1 MSFRLTIEPLGATI
15 EVDDGQSV
23 LDAALRQ
30 GIYIPHA
37 CGHGLCGT
45 CKVQVCDGEVD
56 HGHANP
62 FALMEVERD
71 EGKTLACCA
80 TLQCD
85 ATIEADIE
93 DEPDALVIPVR
104 DFAATVR
111 RIVDLTP
118 TIKALHL
125 ALDKPIGFQ
134 AGQYVQLE
142 IPGLAGQRAAVP
154 ERPAHPPGGSPR
166 YPEAGGER
174 QSRAFSIANSPAD
187 VERSGEIEL
196 NVRIVPGGQGTG
208 YLHQRLKVGDR
219 LRLAGPYG
227 RFFVRRSA
235 QRPMV
240 FMAGGSG
247 LSSPRSMILDLLDGG
262 CTLPITLVYGQ
273 RVRDELYYDAE
284 FRALAEQHAN
294 FSYVPT
300 LSSEAEGSGWDGARG
315 FVHEAAKAHFG
326 GTFAG
331 HQAYLCGP
339 PPMVEACIATL
350 MQGRLFERDIF
361 TEKFLSAADA
371 QGARSPLFQRL

>member
-1 MSFRLTIEPLGATI
+1 VSHTLTIEPLGATI
-15 EVDDGQSV
+15 EVAEGQTV

-45 CKVQVCDGEVD
+45 CKVQVCDGAVD

-85 ATIEADIE
+85 ATIEADID
-93 DEPDALVIPVR
+93 DEPDAQVIPVR

-111 RIVDLTP
+111 RIVELTP

-125 ALDKPIGFQ
+125 AIDRPIAFQ

-142 IPGLAGQRAAVP
+142 IPGLN
-154 ERPAHPPGGSPR
+154 E
-166 YPEAGGER
+166 
-174 QSRAFSIANSPAD
+174 SRAFSIANSPAD

-196 NVRIVPGGQGTG
+196 NVRIVAGGKGTG
-208 YLHQRLKVGDR
+208 YLHQTLKEGER

-262 CTLPITLVYGQ
+262 CVLPITLVYGQ
-273 RVRDELYYDAE
+273 RVREELYYDAE
-284 FRALAEQHAN
+284 FRALAVKHAN
-294 FSYVPT
+294 FSYVPA
-300 LSSEAEGSGWDGARG
+300 LSSEPEGSGWDGARG
-315 FVHEAAKAHFG
+315 FVHDAAKAHFG
-326 GTFAG
+326 GSFAG
-331 HQAYLCGP
+331 LQAYLCGP

>member
-1 MSFRLTIEPLGATI
+1 MSYQLTIEPLGATI
-15 EVDDGQSV
+15 EVAEGQSM

-80 TLQCD
+80 TLHCD
-85 ATIEADIE
+85 TTIEADIE
-93 DEPDALVIPVR
+93 DEPDAQVIPVR

-125 ALDKPIGFQ
+125 ALDKPIAFQ

-142 IPGLAGQRAAVP
+142 IPGL
-154 ERPAHPPGGSPR
+154 
-166 YPEAGGER
+166 GE
-174 QSRAFSIANSPAD
+174 SRAFSIANSPAV

-196 NVRIVPGGQGTG
+196 NVRVVAGGKGTG
-208 YLHQRLKVGDR
+208 YLHQQLKVGDR

-227 RFFVRRSA
+227 RFFVRGSA
-235 QRPMV
+235 KRPMV
-240 FMAGGSG
+240 FIAGGSG
-247 LSSPRSMILDLLDGG
+247 LSSPRSMILDLLQGG

-273 RVRDELYYDAE
+273 RVREELYYDAE
-284 FRALAEQHAN
+284 FRALADKHVN
-294 FSYVPT
+294 FSYVPA
-300 LSSEAEGSGWDGARG
+300 LSTATDCDDCATG
-315 FVHEAAKAHFG
+315 FAHDVAKAHFG

-371 QGARSPLFQRL
+371 QAARSPLFQRL